1 MRVAELMRRDFVLV
15 RRDDSVET
23 AARAM
28 AESDSDVVLIEGDDR
43 LVGVLTARDLLIRVV
58 AVGRDPSTTPL
69 WQIMSSDLFTCAEGD
84 EAESAAAEMAGHGVG
99 QMPVVDAAGRPVGL
113 ITREAALRLPSADPE
128 L

>member
-1 MRVAELMRRDFVLV
+1 MRVAELMRRDFVVV

-28 AESDSDVVLIEGDDR
+28 AENDSDVVLIEGDDR
-43 LVGVLTARDLLIRVV
+43 LAGVLTDRDLLIRVV

-69 WQIMSSDLFTCAEGD
+69 WQVMSSDLFTCAEED
-84 EAESAAAEMAGHGVG
+84 EAASVAEEMAAHGIG

-113 ITREAALRLPSADPE
+113 ITREAALRMPSPGPE

>member
-1 MRVAELMRRDFVLV
+1 MRVAELMRRDFILV

-28 AESDSDVVLIEGDDR
+28 AENDSDVVLIEGEDR
-43 LVGVLTARDLLIRVV
+43 LVGVLTQRDLLIRVI
-58 AVGRDPSTTPL
+58 AVGRDPSATPL

-84 EAESAAAEMAGHGVG
+84 EAESAAEQMEAHGIG
-99 QMPVVDAAGRPVGL
+99 QIPVVDAAGRPVGL
-113 ITREAALRLPSADPE
+113 ITRAAFAPAPGPE